1 MSENKDGEKTGLKRA
16 PRRRAISWLKRI
28 GAGLFVLI
36 LLYVLLLIPESEVTL
51 SESPTGNPFVWN
63 RDSVWASLETLF
75 KNARQSGC
83 ESSAVSADSLMHSV
97 RDYIDK
103 IKRDG
108 LHPASR
114 EVDSLEYAMFHLAAV
129 VAACP
134 DRLPQYLTLY
144 MRMREAV
151 KTQSQSWDMSSAPV
165 RRTLY
170 RLLYGGRAAVE
181 EIMLQAPPDAV
192 PALATGVDEPSATP
206 AAEILGVTIHSG
218 DILVSRGGAP
228 TSALIARG
236 NDYPGNFSHVAL
248 VYVDQQTHKAS
259 VIESHI
265 EKGVAVA
272 SLDEYLADKKLRVMV
287 LRLRADLPQL
297 TVDPLLPHKAA
308 SHALSD
314 ATSRH
319 IPYDFEMD
327 YDNDDKMFCSEV
339 ASTPYAAFGVRLW
352 MGMST
357 ISSPRLRMCLASLGV
372 THFETQEPSDLEYD
386 PQLRVVAE
394 WRDPAT
400 LYKDHLDNAVID
412 AMLDNVDPGTPL
424 GYDRLLL
431 PVARVTRGYSL
442 LLNAIGKIGP
452 VPEGMSAAIALR
464 VFRFS
469 DTHSRISLRLLRL
482 ADEFRQNQGFT
493 PPYWVLVRLA
503 GQAYGSHAAE

>member
-1 MSENKDGEKTGLKRA
+1 MKQPRWRA
-16 PRRRAISWLKRI
+16 MTWPRKL

-36 LLYVLLLIPESEVTL
+36 LLYLLLLIPDPKVTPP
-51 SESPTGNPFVWN
+51 ESPTPNQFAWN
-63 RDSVWASLETLF
+63 RDSVWASLEMLF
-75 KNARQSGC
+75 KNARQKGC
-83 ESSAVSADSLMHSV
+83 ESSAVSTDSLIRIV
-97 RDYIDK
+97 RGYIDK
-103 IKRDG
+103 IGRDG
-108 LHPASR
+108 LQPASR
-114 EVDSLEYAMFHLAAV
+114 EVDSIEYNMFHLAAI

-134 DRLPQYLTLY
+134 SRLPQYLLLY

-151 KTQSQSWDMSSAPV
+151 KTQSQSWEMNSAPV

-181 EIMLQAPPDAV
+181 EIMLQAPPGTV

-248 VYVDQQTHKAS
+248 VYVDQKTHQAS

-265 EKGVAVA
+265 EKGIAIA

-297 TVDPLLPHKAA
+297 IADSLLPHKAA
-308 SHALSD
+308 FQALAE
-314 ATSRH
+314 ATARH

-327 YDNDDKMFCSEV
+327 YNNDDKMFCSEA
-339 ASTPYAAFGVRLW
+339 ASTPYAAFGVKLW

-412 AMLDNVDPGTPL
+412 AMLDNVDPDKPL
-424 GYDRLLL
+424 GYNSYMLPIARITRL
-431 PVARVTRGYSL
+431 YSL
-442 LLNAIGKIGP
+442 LLNAFGKIGP
-452 VPEGMSAAIALR
+452 VPEGMSATIALR
-464 VFRFS
+464 VRRLS
-469 DTHSRISLRLLRL
+469 ATHGRISFRLIRL
-482 ADEFRQNQGFT
+482 ADEFRREQGFT

-503 GQAYGSHAAE
+503 SQAYESQSAE